1 MTIRRDVFFRRQNK
15 KIALR
20 GKSPYPLKKRRGRM
34 IPVLKLL
41 RVHHWVKNGL
51 IFLPL
56 TFGGGLTDGA
66 LFLTTLAGALCFCCL
81 ASAIYVMNDLADV
94 ESDRLHQVKRFRPLA
109 AQTVSVKT
117 AKTLLILTLSLTVCG
132 TVLLQNGAAAVLSA
146 AYFLCNIAY
155 SRGAKRIPILDIVL
169 LVSGF
174 LIRLFFGAALT
185 DEEVSPWLY
194 MTVMTM
200 ACYLA
205 LGKRRNDLLAGENN
219 GVSKFYTPVFLDKFM
234 TVCLTLTIAFY
245 ALWAMSPSVLHSSSV
260 IWTVPLVI
268 VICMKYGLNIETQKY
283 ADPVDVLLND
293 KVLCGLVALYG
304 LIMTGLLYWR

>member
-1 MTIRRDVFFRRQNK
+1 M
-15 KIALR
+15 
-20 GKSPYPLKKRRGRM
+20 P
-34 IPVLKLL
+34 PVLKLL
-41 RVHHWVKNGL
+41 RLPHWIKNGL

-56 TFGGGLTDGA
+56 IFGGGLTNGT

-81 ASAIYVMNDLADV
+81 ASAIYVMNDLADA
-94 ESDRLHQVKRFRPLA
+94 ESDRLHEIKKFRPLA
-109 AQTVSVKT
+109 ARTVSEKT
-117 AKTLLILTLSLTVCG
+117 AKALLALMLTLTAAG
-132 TVLLQNGAAAVLSA
+132 TVLLKNGAAAVLLA
-146 AYFLCNIAY
+146 AYFLCNAAY

-174 LIRLFFGAALT
+174 LIRLFYGAVLI

-219 GVSKFYTPVFLDKFM
+219 GVLKFYTPAFLDKFM
-234 TVCLTLTIAFY
+234 TVCQTLTIAFY
-245 ALWAMSPSVLHSSSV
+245 ALWAMSPSVLHSASV

-268 VICMKYGLNIETQKY
+268 VICMKYGLNIETRKY

-293 KVLCGLVALYG
+293 KVLCALTALYG
-304 LIMTGLLYWR
+304 AIMTGLLYWS

>member
-1 MTIRRDVFFRRQNK
+1 
-15 KIALR
+15 
-20 GKSPYPLKKRRGRM
+20 M

-41 RVHHWVKNGL
+41 RVHHWIKNGL

-56 TFGGGLTDGA
+56 TFGGGLTNGT

-81 ASAIYVMNDLADV
+81 ASAIYVMNDLADA
-94 ESDRLHQVKRFRPLA
+94 ESDRLHEIKKFRPLA
-109 AQTVSVKT
+109 ARTVSEKT
-117 AKTLLILTLSLTVCG
+117 AKALLALMLVLTIGG
-132 TVLLQNGAAAVLSA
+132 TVLLKNGAAAVLLS
-146 AYFLCNIAY
+146 AYFLCNAAY

-174 LIRLFFGAALT
+174 LIRLFYGAVLI

-219 GVSKFYTPVFLDKFM
+219 GVLKFYTPAFLDKFM
-234 TVCLTLTIAFY
+234 TVCQTLTIAFY

-268 VICMKYGLNIETQKY
+268 VICMKYGLTVETRKY

-293 KVLCGLVALYG
+293 KVLCALTALYG
-304 LIMTGLLYWR
+304 AIMTGLLYWD

>member
-1 MTIRRDVFFRRQNK
+1 MPP
-15 KIALR
+15 A
-20 GKSPYPLKKRRGRM
+20 
-34 IPVLKLL
+34 LKLL
-41 RVHHWVKNGL
+41 RLPHWIKNGL
-51 IFLPL
+51 VFMPL
-56 TFGGGLTDGA
+56 VFGGSLTNNA
-66 LFLTTLAGALCFCCL
+66 LLLTTLAGTLCFCFL
-81 ASAIYVMNDLADV
+81 ASAVYVMNDLADT
-94 ESDRLHQVKRFRPLA
+94 ESDRLHETKRFRPLA
-109 AQTVSVKT
+109 ARTVSERT
-117 AKTLLILTLSLTVCG
+117 AKIMF
-132 TVLLQNGAAAVLSA
+132 VLLLTAAAGGAAALRNGAAAVLLV

-174 LIRLFFGAALT
+174 LVRLFYGAALI

-205 LGKRRNDLLAGENN
+205 LGKRHNDLLTGENN
-219 GVSKFYTPVFLDKFM
+219 GVLKFYTPVFLDKYM
-234 TVCLTLTIAFY
+234 TVCQTLTIAFY
-245 ALWAMSPSVLHSSSV
+245 ALWTMSPSVLHSSSV